1 WALNQQGTRAL
12 CLGNIDMGRELLSD
26 ALKRRIEMGDHA
38 AASVTRR
45 NLDWLLPPATSPN
58 TTTDAGPEPQQ
69 PFKSTPAPARRS
81 SRGLKL
87 AGAILL
93 AGLVAWFYW
102 PVAKAEFTPRRLSF
116 TGQEVNKS
124 SAPTVATLINLQSE
138 PLPINAVS
146 IVGAAA
152 GEFRI
157 VENNCLNR
165 KLAKGEQCG
174 ISVDFTPQAPGER
187 QAMLRI
193 FNDAGVKLP
202 ELPLIGSAVAATP
215 TPVISPPPS
224 RKLTP
229 PVAPSLSPSPSPSLS
244 PSREPRVV
252 VNQANLDFGE
262 QRLRADSARPLML
275 TNTGDA
281 ALKISNVTIAGTHSG
296 EFFTNATAC
305 RGRSLAPNDSCEI
318 NVTFRPQS
326 AGVKTAALVI
336 YSNAV
341 GDTP

>member
-1 WALNQQGTRAL
+1 T
-12 CLGNIDMGRELLSD
+12 
-26 ALKRRIEMGDHA
+26 
-38 AASVTRR
+38 
-45 NLDWLLPPATSPN
+45 
-58 TTTDAGPEPQQ
+58 
-69 PFKSTPAPARRS
+69 
-81 SRGLKL
+81 
-87 AGAILL
+87 
-93 AGLVAWFYW
+93 
-102 PVAKAEFTPRRLSF
+102 
-116 TGQEVNKS
+116 
-124 SAPTVATLINLQSE
+124 
-138 PLPINAVS
+138 INAVS
-146 IVGAAA
+146 ILGAAA

-193 FNDAGVKLP
+193 FNDAGDKLP

-215 TPVISPPPS
+215 ITVISPPPS
-224 RKLTP
+224 VTLTP
-229 PVAPSLSPSPSPSLS
+229 SVAPSRSPSPSPS
-244 PSREPRVV
+244 PSHEPRVV

-262 QRLRADSARPLML
+262 QRLRADSARPLTL